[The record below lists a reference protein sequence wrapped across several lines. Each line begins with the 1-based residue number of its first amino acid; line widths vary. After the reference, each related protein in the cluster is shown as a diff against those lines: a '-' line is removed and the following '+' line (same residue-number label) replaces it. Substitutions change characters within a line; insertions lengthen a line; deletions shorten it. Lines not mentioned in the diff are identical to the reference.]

1 MSIRLMTQV
10 WELDLPLADKM
21 VLLVIADHASDDGT
35 NSYPA
40 VGTIARKSSMSSRN
54 VQRCLSR
61 LEGQGLIS
69 IARQQGGPSYYDPSR
84 RPNAYTINGMTLS
97 HLISNGDDTQSPR
110 GMTTETVP
118 PDGMSPK
125 PSIEP
130 YIEPPISNVPNKY
143 SEIWGTAEDLANYL
157 ADKIEG
163 NGSKRPTVT
172 NDWILTVAR
181 LMDIDKRT
189 PEQIRGAID
198 WCQADDFWAGNI
210 LSPMALRKQYER
222 LRLQATR
229 KQRSKTGVSAVMDYI
244 QGVENE

>member
-35 NSYPA
+35 NSYPS
-40 VGTIARKSSMSSRN
+40 VGTIARKSSMSARN

-61 LEGQGLIS
+61 LEGQGLVS
-69 IARQQGGPSYYDPSR
+69 IQRQQGGPSYYDPSR
-84 RPNAYTINGMTLS
+84 RPNAYTINGATLS
-97 HLISNGDDTQSPR
+97 HLIVERGDIQSPR
-110 GMTTETVP
+110 GVTGATIP
-118 PDGMSPK
+118 PDLQSPK

-130 YIEPPISNVPNKY
+130 SEEPSISNVPNKY

-163 NGSKRPTVT
+163 NGSKRPTVSH
-172 NDWILTVAR
+172 DWILTMCR
-181 LMDIDKRT
+181 LIDIDQRT
-189 PEQIRGAID
+189 PDQVRGAID
-198 WCQADDFWAGNI
+198 WCQADDFWSSNI

-222 LRLQATR
+222 LRLQATQ
-229 KQRSKTGVSAVMDYI
+229 KQRKKTGVSAVMDYLSE
-244 QGVENE
+244 VRK

>member
-1 MSIRLMTQV
+1 MTQV

-35 NSYPA
+35 NSYPS

-69 IARQQGGPSYYDPSR
+69 VARQQGGPAYYDPSR
-84 RPNAYTINGMTLS
+84 RPNAYTINGATFS
-97 HLISNGDDTQSPR
+97 HLTIERGDPQSSR
-110 GMTTETVP
+110 GATIETAP

-130 YIEPPISNVPNKY
+130 LVEPSIISVPNKY

-163 NGSKRPTVT
+163 NGSKRPSVT
-172 NDWILTVAR
+172 HDWILTMAR
-181 LMDIDKRT
+181 LVDIDQRT
-189 PEQIRGAID
+189 PEQVRSAVD

-229 KQRSKTGVSAVMDYI
+229 KKKGKTGVSAVMDYLSEV
-244 QGVENE
+244 QE

>member
-35 NSYPA
+35 NSYPS

-61 LEGQGLIS
+61 LEGQGLVS
-69 IARQQGGPSYYDPSR
+69 IQRQQGGPSYYDPSR
-84 RPNAYTINGMTLS
+84 RPNAYTINGATLS
-97 HLISNGDDTQSPR
+97 HLIVERGDIQSPR
-110 GMTTETVP
+110 GVTGATIP
-118 PDGMSPK
+118 PDLQSPK

-130 YIEPPISNVPNKY
+130 SEEPSISNVPNKY
-143 SEIWGTAEDLANYL
+143 SEIWGTGEDLANYL

-172 NDWILTVAR
+172 HDWILTMCR
-181 LMDIDKRT
+181 LIDIDQRT
-189 PEQIRGAID
+189 PDQVRGAID
-198 WCQADDFWAGNI
+198 WCQADDFWSSNI

-222 LRLQATR
+222 LRLQATQ
-229 KQRSKTGVSAVMDYI
+229 KQRKKTGVSAVMDYLSE
-244 QGVENE
+244 VRK

>member
-35 NSYPA
+35 NSYPS

-61 LEGQGLIS
+61 LEGQGLVS
-69 IARQQGGPSYYDPSR
+69 IQRQQGGPSYYDPSR
-84 RPNAYTINGMTLS
+84 RPNAYTINGATLS
-97 HLISNGDDTQSPR
+97 HLLPRRDDTQSPR
-110 GMTTETVP
+110 GMTTETAP
-118 PDGMSPK
+118 PDPMSPK

-130 YIEPPISNVPNKY
+130 SVEPSILNVPNKY

-163 NGSKRPTVT
+163 NGSKRPSVT
-172 NDWILTVAR
+172 HDWILTMAR
-181 LMDIDKRT
+181 LLDIDKRT
-189 PEQIRGAID
+189 ADQVRGAID

-229 KQRSKTGVSAVMDYI
+229 KQRSKTGVGAVLDYL
-244 QGVENE
+244 QGAGNE

>member
-1 MSIRLMTQV
+1 MTQV

-35 NSYPA
+35 NSYPS

-61 LEGQGLIS
+61 LEGEGLVS
-69 IARQQGGPSYYDPSR
+69 IQRQQGGPSYYDPSR
-84 RPNAYTINGMTLS
+84 RPNAYTINGATLS
-97 HLISNGDDTQSPR
+97 HLLIKGDDTQSPR
-110 GMTTETVP
+110 GATIETVP
-118 PDGMSPK
+118 PDRMSPK

-130 YIEPPISNVPNKY
+130 YIEPSISNVPNKY
-143 SEIWGTAEDLANYL
+143 SEVWGTAEDLANYL

-163 NGSKRPTVT
+163 NGSKRPSVT
-172 NDWILTVAR
+172 HEWTLTMAR
-181 LMDIDKRT
+181 LLEIDKRT
-189 PEQIRGAID
+189 ADQVRGAID

-210 LSPMALRKQYER
+210 LSPIALRKQYER

-229 KQRSKTGVSAVMDYI
+229 KQRSKTGVGAVLDYL
-244 QGVENE
+244 QGASNE

>member
-35 NSYPA
+35 NSYPS
-40 VGTIARKSSMSSRN
+40 VGTIARKSSMSARN

-61 LEGQGLIS
+61 LEGQGLVS
-69 IARQQGGPSYYDPSR
+69 IQRQQGGPSYYDPSR
-84 RPNAYTINGMTLS
+84 RPNAYTINGATLS
-97 HLISNGDDTQSPR
+97 HLIVERGDIQSPR
-110 GMTTETVP
+110 GVTGTTIP
-118 PDGMSPK
+118 PDLQSPK

-130 YIEPPISNVPNKY
+130 SEEPSISNVPNKY

-163 NGSKRPTVT
+163 NGSKRPTVSH
-172 NDWILTVAR
+172 DWILTMCR
-181 LMDIDKRT
+181 LIDIDQRT
-189 PEQIRGAID
+189 PDQVRGAID
-198 WCQADDFWAGNI
+198 WCQADDFWSSNI

-222 LRLQATR
+222 LRLQATQ
-229 KQRSKTGVSAVMDYI
+229 KQRKKTGVSAVMDYLSE
-244 QGVENE
+244 VRK

>member
-35 NSYPA
+35 NSYPS
-40 VGTIARKSSMSSRN
+40 VGTIARKSSMSARN

-61 LEGQGLIS
+61 LEGQGLVS
-69 IARQQGGPSYYDPSR
+69 IQRQQGGPSYYDPSR
-84 RPNAYTINGMTLS
+84 RPNAYTINGATLS
-97 HLISNGDDTQSPR
+97 HLIVERGDIQSPR
-110 GMTTETVP
+110 GVTGATPP
-118 PDGMSPK
+118 PDLQSPK

-130 YIEPPISNVPNKY
+130 SIEPSISNVPNKY

-163 NGSKRPTVT
+163 NGSKRPTVSH
-172 NDWILTVAR
+172 DWILTMCR
-181 LMDIDKRT
+181 LIDIDQRT
-189 PEQIRGAID
+189 PDQVRGAID
-198 WCQADDFWAGNI
+198 WCQADDFWSSNI

-222 LRLQATR
+222 LRLQATQ
-229 KQRSKTGVSAVMDYI
+229 KQRKKTGVSAVMDYLSE
-244 QGVENE
+244 VRK